1 MKQVAIIGTRGDDAA
16 RYVSAAVERR
26 GGTPVWVETDRI
38 PETVSLS
45 WEDGHV
51 LLGPSRLSDVRSF
64 YVKTLRISL
73 PAPEPAVM
81 AERNFQ
87 RWQDQYLA
95 ERERQSLLY
104 GVLHSLSLDAATF
117 INPVEAIAA
126 HGLKLQQLDR
136 LRRAGLPVPPS
147 LASSSPEAVRDFAS
161 RHGNVIYKPLAGG
174 AMVRRLQCEDLEGQR
189 LELLGNSP
197 VLFQAE
203 IPGEEFRAYV
213 LDGEPVAAFQ
223 IPTEG
228 VVDARANISQVRPA
242 ELPSSAWELCLQ
254 AASTLG
260 MVFAAVDLR
269 RTPDGAYVLFEC
281 NPTPA
286 ISFFDDPHE
295 GEVIS
300 RLADHLVSH
309 A

>member
-1 MKQVAIIGTRGDDAA
+1 MKQVAIIGTQGDDAT
-16 RYVSAAVERR
+16 RYVAAAVERF
-26 GGTPVWVETDRI
+26 GGSPVLVETDAI
-38 PETVSLS
+38 PDAIPLS
-45 WEDGHV
+45 WDDGRV
-51 LLGPSRLSDVRSF
+51 LLGPSPLSDIRAF

-73 PAPEPAVM
+73 PAPEPAAM
-81 AERNFQ
+81 AARNFE

-104 GVLHSLSLDAATF
+104 GVLHSLALDASTF

-136 LRRAGLPVPPS
+136 LRRAGLPVPAS

-161 RHGNVIYKPLAGG
+161 RHRSVIYKPLAGG
-174 AMVRRLQCEDLEGQR
+174 AMVRRLQAEDLEAER
-189 LELLGNSP
+189 LERLGNCP

-228 VVDARANISQVRPA
+228 VVDARANIPQARPA
-242 ELPSSAWELCLQ
+242 ELPPDAWGLCLK
-254 AASTLG
+254 AARTLG
-260 MVFAAVDLR
+260 MIFTAVDLR
-269 RTPDGAYVLFEC
+269 RTPDGAYILFEC

-286 ISFFDDPHE
+286 ISFFDDPRE
-295 GEVIS
+295 GVVVT
-300 RLADHLVSH
+300 RLAGHLVSH

>member
-1 MKQVAIIGTRGDDAA
+1 MKKVAIIGTRGDDAS
-16 RYVSAAVERR
+16 RYVAAAVERR
-26 GGTPVWVETDRI
+26 GGTPLVMETDTI
-38 PETVSLS
+38 PDALPLS
-45 WEDGHV
+45 WDDGRV
-51 LLGPSRLSDVRSF
+51 QLGPSRLSDVRSF

-73 PAPEPAVM
+73 PMPEPGAM

-104 GVLHSLSLDAATF
+104 GVLHSLALDASTF

-136 LRRAGLPVPPS
+136 LRRAGLPVPPT
-147 LASSSPEAVRDFAS
+147 LASSSPEAVRDFVS
-161 RHGNVIYKPLAGG
+161 RHRSVIYKPLAGG
-174 AMVRRLQCEDLEGQR
+174 AMVRRLEAGDLEAQR
-189 LELLGNSP
+189 LELLENCP

-203 IPGEEFRAYV
+203 IPGDEFRAYV

-228 VVDARANISQVRPA
+228 VVDARANLSQARAA
-242 ELPSSAWELCLQ
+242 ELPPDVWELCLK
-254 AASTLG
+254 AAATLG
-260 MVFAAVDLR
+260 MVFTAVDLR
-269 RTPDGAYVLFEC
+269 RTPDGASVLFEC

-286 ISFFDDPHE
+286 ISFFDDPRD
-295 GEVIS
+295 GVVVS
-300 RLADHLVSH
+300 RLAEHLVSH